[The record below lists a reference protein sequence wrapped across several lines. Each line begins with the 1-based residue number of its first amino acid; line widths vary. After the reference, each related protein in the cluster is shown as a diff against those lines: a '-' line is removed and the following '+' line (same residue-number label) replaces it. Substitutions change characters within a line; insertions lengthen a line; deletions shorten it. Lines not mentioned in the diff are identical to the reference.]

1 MENEQLVAR
10 IKSGIDTAENMLSLW
25 QQNKGFIHQMAVKY
39 SNYAEVEDLKQE
51 AYFGLCK
58 AVEHYDA
65 DMGVAFI
72 DYAAFW
78 IKQAIQRYIDNC
90 GSVVRI
96 PVGARGE
103 ILKYKKIANEYRKYY
118 GCEPSDSEMR
128 GFLGVSK
135 GKLESIKKS
144 VIMGQI
150 QSLDEP
156 ISEEGE
162 SSLVDMVSDAND
174 MEENVIKRLDTAA
187 MKRELWIAVDK
198 LPKKQT
204 KVIRERYANRKTL
217 QEVGE
222 VLGLSIGTVRQAE
235 EKAIRTLR
243 IPSRCRTFKAYYEEY
258 LSAAPIHHVGVE
270 RFNRTWTSEV
280 EQVALKRIEREEDDK
295 LTRCFADSGQNRQ
308 NDTRMILK

>member
-10 IKSGIDTAENMLSLW
+10 IKADIDTAENMLALW

-72 DYAAFW
+72 NYAAFW

-103 ILKYKKIANEYRKYY
+103 TLKYKKIANEYRKYY
-118 GCEPSDSEMR
+118 GYEPSDSEMR

-162 SSLVDMVSDAND
+162 SSLVDMVSDSSN
-174 MEENVIKRLDTAA
+174 MEADVIKRLDTAT
-187 MKRELWIAVDK
+187 MKRELWIEVEN
-198 LPKKQT
+198 LPAEQT
-204 KVIRERYANRKTL
+204 KVIIKKFKNCLSLKDISNNLGITIEETRKIESNAMKNL
-217 QEVGE
+217 
-222 VLGLSIGTVRQAE
+222 RKP
-235 EKAIRTLR
+235 EK
-243 IPSRCRTFKAYYEEY
+243 SKKFKLYFEQY
-258 LSAAPIHHVGVE
+258 LSAPYIHHVSVST
-270 RFNRTWTSEV
+270 FNRTWTSSV
-280 EQVALKRIEREEDDK
+280 EKAVLK
-295 LTRCFADSGQNRQ
+295 
-308 NDTRMILK
+308 

>member
-1 MENEQLVAR
+1 MENKQLVVC
-10 IKSGIDTAENMLSLW
+10 IKAGIDTAENMLALW

-58 AVEHYDA
+58 AVEHFDA
-65 DMGVAFI
+65 DMGVTFI
-72 DYAAFW
+72 NYAALW
-78 IKQAIQRYIDNC
+78 IKQAMQRYIDNC

-128 GFLGVSK
+128 AFLGVSK

-144 VIMGQI
+144 VRMGQI

-156 ISEEGE
+156 IGEEGE
-162 SSLVDMVSDAND
+162 SSLVDIVSDAND

-187 MKRELWIAVDK
+187 TKKELWIEVEN
-198 LPKKQT
+198 LPAEQT
-204 KVIRERYANRKTL
+204 KVIIKKFKNCLSLKDISNNLGITIEETRKI
-217 QEVGE
+217 E
-222 VLGLSIGTVRQAE
+222 SNAM
-235 EKAIRTLR
+235 KNLR
-243 IPSRCRTFKAYYEEY
+243 KPQKSKKFKLYFEQY
-258 LSAAPIHHVGVE
+258 LSAPCIHHVSVST
-270 RFNRTWTSEV
+270 FNRTWTSSV
-280 EQVALKRIEREEDDK
+280 EKSVFK
-295 LTRCFADSGQNRQ
+295 
-308 NDTRMILK
+308 

>member
-10 IKSGIDTAENMLSLW
+10 IKAGIDTAENMLALW
-25 QQNKGFIHQMAVKY
+25 QQNKGFVHQMAVKY

-58 AVEHYDA
+58 AVEHYNA

-72 DYAAFW
+72 NYAALW
-78 IKQAIQRYIDNC
+78 IKQVMQRYIDNC
-90 GSVVRI
+90 GGVVRI

-128 GFLGVSK
+128 AFLSVSK

-144 VIMGQI
+144 VRMGQI

-162 SSLVDMVSDAND
+162 SSLVDTVSDRSD
-174 MEENVIKRLDTAA
+174 MEEDVIKRIDTAA
-187 MKRELWIAVDK
+187 MKKALWIAVDK
-198 LPKKQT
+198 LHPNQSQ
-204 KVIRERYANRKTL
+204 VIRERYVNRKC
-217 QEVGE
+217 Q
-222 VLGLSIGTVRQAE
+222 
-235 EKAIRTLR
+235 
-243 IPSRCRTFKAYYEEY
+243 
-258 LSAAPIHHVGVE
+258 
-270 RFNRTWTSEV
+270 TSG
-280 EQVALKRIEREEDDK
+280 RESHKD
-295 LTRCFADSGQNRQ
+295 A
-308 NDTRMILK
+308 

>member
-1 MENEQLVAR
+1 MAQSKYRKHLNKVLVNYVDR
-10 IKSGIDTAENMLSLW
+10 TQPLIE
-25 QQNKGFIHQMAVKY
+25 KY
-39 SNYAEVEDLKQE
+39 EE

-58 AVEHYDA
+58 AIEHYDA

-72 DYAAFW
+72 NYAAFW
-78 IKQAIQRYIDNC
+78 IKQAMQRYIDNC

-118 GCEPSDSEMR
+118 GCEPSDREMR
-128 GFLGVSK
+128 EFLGVSE
-135 GKLESIKKS
+135 GKLESIKKN
-144 VIMGQI
+144 VRMGQI

-156 ISEEGE
+156 LSEEGE
-162 SSLVDMVSDAND
+162 SSLVDTVSDGSR
-174 MEENVIKRLDTAA
+174 MEEDAIKRLDTAA

-198 LPKKQT
+198 LPPNQT
-204 KVIRERYANRKTL
+204 QVIRERYANRKTL

-235 EKAIRTLR
+235 EKAIRTLK

-258 LSAAPIHHVGVE
+258 LSAAPVHHVGVE

-280 EQVALKRIEREEDDK
+280 EQAALKRIEREEEQD
-295 LTRCFADSGQNRQ
+295 RIMREFSECAEA
-308 NDTRMILK
+308 

>member
-10 IKSGIDTAENMLSLW
+10 IKAGIDTAENMLALW
-25 QQNKGFIHQMAVKY
+25 QQNKGFVHQMAVKY

-58 AVEHYDA
+58 AVEHYNA

-72 DYAAFW
+72 NYAALW
-78 IKQAIQRYIDNC
+78 IKQVMQRYIDNC
-90 GSVVRI
+90 GGVVRI

-118 GCEPSDSEMR
+118 GYEPSDSEMR
-128 GFLGVSK
+128 AFLSVSK

-144 VIMGQI
+144 VRMGQI

-156 ISEEGE
+156 ISEEREG
-162 SSLVDMVSDAND
+162 SLLDTVSDRSD
-174 MEENVIKRLDTAA
+174 MEEDVIKRLDTAA
-187 MKRELWIAVDK
+187 MKKALWIAVDK
-198 LPKKQT
+198 LQPNQSQ
-204 KVIRERYANRKTL
+204 VIRERYAKRKTL
-217 QEVGE
+217 QEVGAA
-222 VLGLSIGTVRQAE
+222 LGLSIGTVRQAE
-235 EKAIRTLR
+235 EKAIKTLR

-258 LSAAPIHHVGVE
+258 LSAAPVHHVGVE

-280 EQVALKRIEREEDDK
+280 EQAALKWIEREEEQD
-295 LTRCFADSGQNRQ
+295 RIMREFSECAEA
-308 NDTRMILK
+308 

>member
-10 IKSGIDTAENMLSLW
+10 IKAGIDTAENMLALW
-25 QQNKGFIHQMAVKY
+25 QQNKGFVHQMAVKY
-39 SNYAEVEDLKQE
+39 SNYAEIEDLKQE

-58 AVEHYDA
+58 AVEHYNA

-72 DYAAFW
+72 NYAALW
-78 IKQAIQRYIDNC
+78 IKQAMQRYIDNC
-90 GSVVRI
+90 GNVVRI
-96 PVGARGE
+96 PVGARSE
-103 ILKYKKIANEYRKYY
+103 ILKYKKIASEYRKYY

-128 GFLGVSK
+128 AFLGVSK

-144 VIMGQI
+144 VRMGQI

-162 SSLVDMVSDAND
+162 SSLVDMVSEAND

-217 QEVGE
+217 QEVGK

-235 EKAIRTLR
+235 EKAMRTLK

-258 LSAAPIHHVGVE
+258 LSAAPVRHVGVE

-280 EQVALKRIEREEDDK
+280 EQAALKRIEREEEQD
-295 LTRCFADSGQNRQ
+295 RIMREFSECAEA
-308 NDTRMILK
+308 

>member
-39 SNYAEVEDLKQE
+39 FNYAEVEDLKQE

-72 DYAAFW
+72 NYAALW

-144 VIMGQI
+144 VRMGQI

-162 SSLVDMVSDAND
+162 SSLVDMVSDSSD
-174 MEENVIKRLDTAA
+174 MEADVIKRLDTAA

-198 LPKKQT
+198 LPPNQT
-204 KVIRERYANRKTL
+204 QVIRERYANRKTL

-222 VLGLSIGTVRQAE
+222 VLELSIGSVRQAE

-243 IPSRCRTFKAYYEEY
+243 IPSRCRMFKAYYEEY
-258 LSAAPIHHVGVE
+258 LSAAPVHHVGVE

-280 EQVALKRIEREEDDK
+280 EQAALKRIEREEEH
-295 LTRCFADSGQNRQ
+295 NRIM
-308 NDTRMILK
+308 REFSECAEA